1 MVSVIVAA
9 PPFTGELQPLLQIA
23 AALVRRGHDVT
34 MITGSRF
41 DAQVE
46 ATGARFAP
54 LSGVADFD
62 DRALADTF
70 PEVTKVAPG
79 PDQVNF
85 LFGVLGDSI
94 PDQHRLLQTLL
105 HAEPDTVLVANS
117 VFLGAW
123 PVGLGG
129 PGRRPRRW
137 LGVGCNPLG
146 ISSADTTP
154 SGPAPAGPT
163 GDARSANRAA
173 NAQVQAS
180 LEPSRRRIEA
190 AVHALGATDQVPSP
204 FDGIVTVPDVFAS
217 LTVPGLEFDR
227 SDAPASLHLVGAL
240 PAPLPDDFTPP
251 TWWPE
256 LDAGRAVV
264 VVTQGTLANSD
275 LGQLVQ
281 PTLDALADENVLVVA
296 ALGGRTSADLPGT
309 VPSNARVESFVP
321 FGALLPRAAAFVTNG
336 GFGATQQAL
345 AAGVPVVVAG
355 TTEDKPLVAARVVA
369 HGVGVDLATATPRPG
384 QLRDAVR
391 QVLASPSIR
400 ANVDRLADEYGRHDA
415 LVEVEHLALHGLTD
429 LDARGILENVDDP
442 AAGS

>member
-23 AALVRRGHDVT
+23 AGLVQRGHHVT
-34 MITGSRF
+34 MLTGSRF
-41 DAQVE
+41 GAQVKT
-46 ATGARFAP
+46 TGARFAP
-54 LSGVADFD
+54 LSGIADFD

-70 PEVTKVAPG
+70 PEVTAVEPG

-105 HAEPDTVLVANS
+105 DADPDTVLVANS

-123 PVGLGG
+123 PVGLGA

-137 LGVGCNPLG
+137 LGVGCNPIG

-154 SGPAPAGPT
+154 SGPAPVASG
-163 GDARSANRAA
+163 GDARAANLAA
-173 NAQVQAS
+173 NAEVQAS

-190 AVHALGATDQVPSP
+190 AVRALGATGQVPSP
-204 FDGIVTVPDVFAS
+204 FEGIVTVPDVFAS
-217 LTVPGLEFDR
+217 LTVPGLEFLR

-240 PAPLPDDFTPP
+240 PAPLPDDFAPP
-251 TWWPE
+251 AWWPD
-256 LDAGRAVV
+256 LDAGRPVV
-264 VVTQGTLANSD
+264 VVTQGTLANAD

-281 PTLDALADENVLVVA
+281 PTLDALAAEDVLIVA
-296 ALGGRTSADLPGT
+296 ALGGRTSADLPGA
-309 VPSNARVESFVP
+309 VPSNARVEPFVP
-321 FGALLPRAAAFVTNG
+321 FGALLPRTSAFVTNG

-369 HGVGVDLATATPRPG
+369 RGVGVDLGTATPQPEH
-384 QLRDAVR
+384 LRDAVR
-391 QVLASPSIR
+391 QVLTSPSMR
-400 ANVDRLADEYGRHDA
+400 ANVDRLATEYGRHNA
-415 LVEVEHLALHGLTD
+415 LVEIERLAVDGLT
-429 LDARGILENVDDP
+429 
-442 AAGS
+442 